1 MAEIKQVTEKQ
12 VIKFQE
18 EEIKKIH
25 KFRDDYSDVTAKLGE
40 LEIELL
46 VLANQNNQ
54 LMTYKE
60 ELQQTYIKIRES
72 EMTLAADLKEKYG
85 DGEFDI
91 NTGIFTPKQ

>member
-1 MAEIKQVTEKQ
+1 
-12 VIKFQE
+12 
-18 EEIKKIH
+18 
-25 KFRDDYSDVTAKLGE
+25 
-40 LEIELL
+40 
-46 VLANQNNQ
+46 